1 MKQNMKRVLIISYY
15 WPPTGG
21 SGVQRWV
28 KFAKYLPS
36 EGWQP
41 VIYTPENPEQLA
53 VDESL
58 GAEIPAEVEVIK
70 THITEPY
77 ELYKKFLRKSGHTK
91 EAVEVNPVNAQNKT
105 FAQKAA
111 MWVRGNLFRPDP
123 RCLWIRPS
131 VKFLKKYLKEHP
143 VDLIVSTGPPQSMHM
158 IGRRLARETGLPW
171 IADFRDP
178 WTKIFYFKHLS
189 MTPGTER
196 WHRKMEKKVL
206 DDASA
211 VVAVSPLVQ
220 QEFQAMT
227 QTPVELITNGFDEC
241 DFEGF
246 GQAGMAGKDCS
257 GKNGMGGADETG
269 IPKSH
274 LAAGGPDKDFVIT
287 HTGLFAADGNPTT
300 LWKVLAEKCS
310 RDEAFGKALKIRL
323 VGKTDDQILASI
335 KAEGLLDKLEDMG
348 YQPHAEAIAQQ
359 RQASL
364 LILPLRKEPEYKAV
378 LPGKLFEYLAS
389 WRPVLGIGQPDGAMS
404 MILNTTKTG
413 VVLDWNDKASIDRF
427 LELCWK
433 NHLEGRLTV
442 DDADISQFTRR
453 NLTRRMAGLFDR
465 LTR

>member
-1 MKQNMKRVLIISYY
+1 MKRVLIISYY

-58 GAEIPAEVEVIK
+58 AAEVPAEAEIIK

-77 ELYKKFLRKSGHTK
+77 ELYKKFLKKSGHSK

-143 VDLIVSTGPPQSMHM
+143 VDLIVSTGPPQSMHI
-158 IGRRLARETGLPW
+158 IGMKLARETGLPW

-189 MTPGTER
+189 MTRATER
-196 WHRKMEKKVL
+196 WHKRMEKRVL
-206 DDASA
+206 DEASV

-220 QEFQAMT
+220 QEFQNMT

-241 DFEGF
+241 DF
-246 GQAGMAGKDCS
+246 GQGAPDKS
-257 GKNGMGGADETG
+257 GLSHPGPDQATNIDLDQ
-269 IPKSH
+269 KSR

-300 LWKVLAEKCS
+300 LWKVLAAKCTK
-310 RDEAFGKALKIRL
+310 DEEFRKHLRIRF
-323 VGKTDDQILASI
+323 VGKTDDAILEAVR
-335 KAEGLLDKLEDMG
+335 AEGLAGHLTDMG
-348 YQPHAEAIAQQ
+348 YQPHAVAIREQ
-359 RQASL
+359 RTASL
-364 LILPLRKEPEYKAV
+364 LILPLRKEPEYRAV

-413 VVLDWNDKASIDRF
+413 VVLNWEDEASITRF
-427 LELCWK
+427 IDLCWK
-433 NHLEGRLTV
+433 NHLKGELTV

-453 NLTRRMAGLFDR
+453 NLTHRMAELFDR
-465 LTR
+465 LTRSKG